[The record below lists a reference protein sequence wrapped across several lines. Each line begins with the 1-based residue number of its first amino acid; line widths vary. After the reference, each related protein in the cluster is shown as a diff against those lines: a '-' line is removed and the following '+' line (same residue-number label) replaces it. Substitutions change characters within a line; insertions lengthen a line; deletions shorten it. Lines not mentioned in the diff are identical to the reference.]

1 MGLSWPSAY
10 DWLWDKAQQY
20 WPKADESGLR
30 TAEQS
35 FMAALPDV
43 ESAFSNLVSGHQ
55 DLVKALGESDS
66 ATAAQ
71 TKLADIQ
78 SRGETLNQIIS
89 AEFSMMNAAPQNID
103 TAKQGLID
111 KAKTADS
118 NAKSGLMGFLAEYA
132 PSVAQSQKE
141 KAAGQFDSDAK
152 PVHDTYTQSNQKLL
166 QLPDGVDGSDDGPVK
181 TNANYKQVSGT
192 DGTALGPATAT
203 RNTSY
208 KSASSADRD
217 ASAPA
222 TQDASYRS
230 ASSADGDA
238 SAPATQDASYK
249 QGGGQSPSTSGQGG
263 SQGAGGGQGSGG
275 SGASGGGA
283 STGVQSGAAVADHAA
298 PAAASQAAPASGGG
312 GGVSPSIGGIGV
324 VRLVV
329 GLVRLRVLAGSAVL
343 GVVLVGRFLGRGR
356 RARGLRRGLRLRS
369 PRRALASG

>member
-141 KAAGQFDSDAK
+141 K
-152 PVHDTYTQSNQKLL
+152 L
-166 QLPDGVDGSDDGPVK
+166 
-181 TNANYKQVSGT
+181 QVSSI
-192 DGTALGPATAT
+192 AM
-203 RNTSY
+203 
-208 KSASSADRD
+208 
-217 ASAPA
+217 
-222 TQDASYRS
+222 RS
-230 ASSADGDA
+230 LSMT
-238 SAPATQDASYK
+238 PT
-249 QGGGQSPSTSGQGG
+249 
-263 SQGAGGGQGSGG
+263 
-275 SGASGGGA
+275 
-283 STGVQSGAAVADHAA
+283 
-298 PAAASQAAPASGGG
+298 
-312 GGVSPSIGGIGV
+312 
-324 VRLVV
+324 
-329 GLVRLRVLAGSAVL
+329 
-343 GVVLVGRFLGRGR
+343 R
-356 RARGLRRGLRLRS
+356 RAIRNFSSSRTESMVATMGQ
-369 PRRALASG
+369 